1 MNMQISNV
9 HLEETHGFV
18 QFSMRVIINNRLGY
32 LLFRYHIATRTW
44 SWRQHIMVTMATK
57 LTIIPN

>member
-44 SWRQHIMVTMATK
+44 SWR
-57 LTIIPN
+57 